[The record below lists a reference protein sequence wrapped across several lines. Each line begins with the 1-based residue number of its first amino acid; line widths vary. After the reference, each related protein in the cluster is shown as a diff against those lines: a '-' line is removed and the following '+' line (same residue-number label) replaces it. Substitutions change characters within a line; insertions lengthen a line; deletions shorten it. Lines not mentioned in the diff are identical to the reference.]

1 MKFIYEK
8 QTKDKQLSLRD
19 VEINQFFV
27 CKEGY
32 LCQKMNYGGSFVTI
46 ADDEG
51 NPSCSNFN
59 CDEDMPIKRLLP
71 IVEKIEF

>member
-8 QTKDKQLSLRD
+8 ETQEKKLTLNH
-19 VEINQFFV
+19 VEYNQFFV
-27 CKEGY
+27 CANGY
-32 LCQKMNYGGSFVTI
+32 LCQKMNDDTYVTI

-51 NPSCSNFN
+51 NPSCDSYA
-59 CDEDMPIKRLLP
+59 DRGDTPIQRVLP